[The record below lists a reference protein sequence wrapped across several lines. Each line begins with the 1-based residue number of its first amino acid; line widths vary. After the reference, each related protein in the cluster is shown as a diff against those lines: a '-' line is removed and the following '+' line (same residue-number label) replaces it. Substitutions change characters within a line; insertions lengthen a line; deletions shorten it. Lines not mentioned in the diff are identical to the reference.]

1 MKTKAAKLKFV
12 ILFILAIIVLGIL
25 AHTGSAAPLDTAPT
39 PTRPPRDTPAPALF
53 PAPTNTPP
61 PSAATIVPTPTPPTS
76 TLTLPTMAIV
86 CLPGWVCDV
95 IVDPNG
101 SETFLV
107 LAVDAKH
114 LGWWESIIIPGQWGV
129 RLWFEPP
136 ACVGNVS
143 TVRLIDA
150 GLGGVELARQRL
162 GEFCTFVSV
171 VSKFVN
177 E

>member
-1 MKTKAAKLKFV
+1 MTNKPTFAV
-12 ILFILAIIVLGIL
+12 LFIVTVMALGTITS
-25 AHTGSAAPLDTAPT
+25 TGNTIGLNTAPT

-61 PSAATIVPTPTPPTS
+61 PSAATIVPTPTSPTS
-76 TLTLPTMAIV
+76 TLTPPTMTIV

-101 SETFLV
+101 SESFLV
-107 LAVDAKH
+107 LAVDAKY

-143 TVRLIDA
+143 TVRLIDT
-150 GLGGVELARQRL
+150 GVGGVELARKRL
-162 GEFCTFVSV
+162 GEFCTFVPV
-171 VSKFVN
+171 VSKKRDR
-177 E
+177 